1 MGDCVA
7 IVEAKTIWVAQSILH
22 VIFILSD
29 VIKLTDD
36 SQQAHL
42 TEIRKPAKL
51 ITQIHLKNIACKH
64 YLWQMTFSVTIKP
77 DYILVYISS
86 AHKASK
92 AMLCLNLRTTH
103 DQVCNTGCM
112 QLIMK
117 PSFPCD
123 FKWTIRLQSF
133 VTHCLT
139 QLQGYNLQRW
149 AFSKQNWRLQQM
161 LCCSHVITDESCAG
175 TNRCCC
181 MGFVPFGKRWRI
193 FSSVSW
199 RAGGSLNRPSARV
212 CRMGPHRVMG
222 NGVINNSD
230 LP

>member
-1 MGDCVA
+1 MQALSVTNGLQWYHQA
-7 IVEAKTIWVAQSILH
+7 GLH
-22 VIFILSD
+22 SCLYTLCTQC
-29 VIKLTDD
+29 IKSHALF
-36 SQQAHL
+36 
-42 TEIRKPAKL
+42 KPANNTWKSMQHR
-51 ITQIHLKNIACKH
+51 IYAAYNETQFL
-64 YLWQMTFSVTIKP
+64 
-77 DYILVYISS
+77 
-86 AHKASK
+86 
-92 AMLCLNLRTTH
+92 
-103 DQVCNTGCM
+103 
-112 QLIMK
+112 
-117 PSFPCD
+117 CD

-161 LCCSHVITDESCAG
+161 LCCSHVITDESFAG

-193 FSSVSW
+193 FPSVSR
-199 RAGGSLNRPSARV
+199 RAGGSLNRPSTRV